1 MLSDGGSESLRNLN
15 LECSCTTFSRKK
27 DRLQKYFLILEI
39 SLLKN
44 NNPKSKPDEFAS
56 EIALCSPLYDS
67 SLHSD
72 QCDEYCGL
80 QDLRI
85 DYKSII
91 VSDFI
96 LIIQMIAECV
106 KFQQ

>member
-1 MLSDGGSESLRNLN
+1 MLCDVGSESLRNLN

-56 EIALCSPLYDS
+56 EIAT
-67 SLHSD
+67 
-72 QCDEYCGL
+72 E
-80 QDLRI
+80 
-85 DYKSII
+85 
-91 VSDFI
+91 
-96 LIIQMIAECV
+96 IASEIASEV
-106 KFQQ
+106 ASEIFPH

>member
-1 MLSDGGSESLRNLN
+1 MLRDGGSESLRNLN

-56 EIALCSPLYDS
+56 EILYDGNPLVRTS
-67 SLHSD
+67 CTSHTS
-72 QCDEYCGL
+72 
-80 QDLRI
+80 R
-85 DYKSII
+85 
-91 VSDFI
+91 
-96 LIIQMIAECV
+96 
-106 KFQQ
+106 